1 MPVTAPS
8 LTDITAEL
16 TDERTQLVARID
28 RLAADRDIANFQMS
42 DQGDRS
48 HFAIERD
55 QSGGLLT
62 AAKDRLAD
70 VDRALARID
79 AGTYG
84 VCASCATTIPL
95 ERLEFRPTLD
105 RCVHCAQKAAA

>member
-1 MPVTAPS
+1 MPVISPS
-8 LTDITAEL
+8 LDDITAEL
-16 TDERTQLVARID
+16 TDERTQLQARID
-28 RLAADRDIANFQMS
+28 RLAADRDISNFQMS

-84 VCASCATTIPL
+84 VCTSCATTIPL

-105 RCVHCAQKAAA
+105 QCVHCAQKAAA